1 VTPRPAAAALLVWAL
16 GFLFTLANY
25 AFTDDHFDR
34 TSRARQIARYG
45 ELPFRDFFDPGYF
58 LTEMLSAAV
67 QRLAGDNLLGE
78 VLFTSALIA
87 AGVMLVSTLVRRVAP
102 SSTSVVIVTA
112 LAIVAA
118 PRPYDFDKALFY
130 PLGIWLCWRYV
141 DRQTVRNLLWLAAG
155 AVVAGMFRYDN
166 GLFIAAGGL
175 AAIAAVHSGEPATL
189 MRRAGVFLAG
199 CVVCAVPYLTALQ
212 LTGGVGDAA
221 DQMVDYARRE
231 AARTRLAE
239 LPTDVFSDLRLER
252 LPAPPPDRIQVR
264 WTPESDSQR
273 PLLEERFRLHD
284 GVLRGE
290 QADRTWL
297 YEIDDSSR
305 ENLRALIDDP
315 RVADTH
321 LVDRAT
327 AQLVSQEP
335 PATRFR
341 RRVPLLGAWNIAW
354 STSGAA
360 ALLYY
365 VFLGVP
371 IIAAVVVFA
380 RSVDRAQRARVLSA
394 TAVAL
399 PVAIFILRDPIVAR
413 IGGAFGPTAIV
424 GTWMWSRVH
433 RSWLARAAAA
443 AIAVTVVVA
452 SGFNI
457 DPSRLS
463 RVIKQAAMSPPDPAL
478 LLEREEAA
486 LVDYLRR
493 CTDPDDRVFAAWFAP
508 HLYFFSGRGFAGG
521 MVVTFGGHW
530 SEPDRQHRIVAK
542 LRTEEVPVV
551 IFQNDRSDFRA
562 AYPMVDEY
570 LRINYANDSSWGSE
584 VGYQVLARNERPPR
598 C

>member
-1 VTPRPAAAALLVWAL
+1 VWLLAL
-16 GFLFTLANY
+16 LFTLANY
-25 AFTDDHFDR
+25 TFTDDHFDR
-34 TSRARQIARYG
+34 ISRARQIARYG

-67 QRLAGDNLLGE
+67 QRLAGDHLLGE
-78 VLFTSALIA
+78 VIFTSALIA
-87 AGVMLVSTLVRRVAP
+87 AGVALVMTLVRRVAP
-102 SSTSVVIVTA
+102 SITSVVIVTA
-112 LAIVAA
+112 LAIVVA
-118 PRPYDFDKALFY
+118 PRPYDFDKVLFY

-141 DRQTVRNLLWLAAG
+141 DRRTVPDLLWLAAG

-166 GLFIAAGGL
+166 GLFMAIGGM

-189 MRRAGVFLAG
+189 IRRAGVFLAG
-199 CVVCAVPYLTALQ
+199 CIVCALPYLAALQ
-212 LTGGVGDAA
+212 FTSGVRDAA
-221 DQMVDYARRE
+221 DQMIDYARRE
-231 AARTRLAE
+231 AARTRIAE
-239 LPTDVFSDLRLER
+239 LPTDVFTDFRVER

-273 PLLEERFRLHD
+273 PQLEERFRLHD

-290 QADRTWL
+290 EADRTWL

-327 AQLVSQEP
+327 AQLVPQESRT
-335 PATRFR
+335 ARFR
-341 RRVPLLGAWNIAW
+341 RGVPLLGTWNIAW

-371 IIAAVVVFA
+371 IIATIVVFV
-380 RSVDRAQRARVLSA
+380 RSVDRVERARVLSA
-394 TAVAL
+394 AAVAL

-413 IGGAFGPTAIV
+413 IGGAFGPMAIV
-424 GTWMWSRVH
+424 GTWLWSRVH
-433 RSWLARAAAA
+433 RSWLARAATA
-443 AIAVTVVVA
+443 AIALTVVAA

-463 RVIKQAAMSPPDPAL
+463 RVIEQAAMSPPSPAL
-478 LLEREEAA
+478 LLERDEAA

-493 CTDPDDRVFAAWFAP
+493 CTHPDDRVLAAWFAP

-542 LRTEEVPVV
+542 LETESVPVV
-551 IFQNDRSDFRA
+551 IFQTGRSDFRA
-562 AYPMVDEY
+562 AYPVVDEY
-570 LRINYANDSSWGSE
+570 LRMNYQSASATSWGWTP
-584 VGYQVLARNERPPR
+584 GTYDVLARNDRPPR
-598 C
+598 CRPSHLADP